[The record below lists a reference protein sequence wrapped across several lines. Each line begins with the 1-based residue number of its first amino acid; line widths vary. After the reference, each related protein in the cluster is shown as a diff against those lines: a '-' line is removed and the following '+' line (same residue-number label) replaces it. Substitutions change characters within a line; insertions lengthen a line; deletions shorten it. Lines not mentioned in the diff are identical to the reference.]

1 MTDAKSELRREC
13 RAIVHGLTAS
23 YKAAASASIA
33 ETLVNSPEFTA
44 AKTVFVYLSTA
55 NEPDTAA
62 IIDRALALGKTV
74 CVPRS
79 FEPPRMEAVRFT
91 SRAELVSGRFGILE
105 PPASASVIPAE
116 DIDLAV
122 IPCVCITPD
131 GRRLGHGGGYY
142 DVFLGTHPNIP
153 TVCLCFGA
161 LVREDVPTDPTDVRV
176 CRVLRETPEIHL

>member
-13 RAIVHGLTAS
+13 RAIARGLTSA

-33 ETLVNSPEFTA
+33 ETLVNGPEFA
-44 AKTVFVYLSTA
+44 AAETVFVYLSTA

-91 SRAELVSGRFGILE
+91 SRAELVSGRCGILE
-105 PPASASVIPAE
+105 PPASASVIPAD

-122 IPCVCITPD
+122 IPCVCVTPD

-142 DVFLGTHPNIP
+142 DVFLGAHPNID
-153 TVCLCFGA
+153 TVCLCFDA
-161 LVREDVPTDPTDVRV
+161 LVRSDVPTGPTDVRID
-176 CRVLRETPEIHL
+176 RVIRETAEIHL